1 MHSIHRIISR
11 LSSTALS
18 TSANAAR
25 FLKEQTRP
33 TFGNGKRVALVN
45 GIGAYQDIASRFFSA
60 KSGGSEGGDDWDSAV
75 GSFGG
80 SESVTDGDGLGWGS
94 ASSWSTG
101 LTKDHFDGVEVV
113 GQRTSSSST
122 DSGKD
127 GGDGM
132 KDTSQYA
139 MAYDLQDTEDWIR
152 EYESENKRSAAFVA
166 GWNKRIDELKV
177 LMDQIKEPG
186 LRGSYLKDSEKAEM
200 YRLHKENPEVYTVE
214 KLSKDYRI
222 MRQRVHA
229 ILWLKEIEEE
239 EEKKLGHPL
248 DDSIELLLDKFP
260 EFFKSHDREFHVA
273 SLTYKPEFKVMPEGW
288 DGTIKDMDEVHYEI
302 SKKEDEILYQEF
314 VLRMNFNKMK
324 MTGQVKCHKYSR
336 RRSSQGWNFTVEK
349 LGKKGKRGGGGGWK
363 FVSLPDGSSR
373 PLNDTEKIYVKRET
387 PRRRRRSRI
396 FD

>member
-1 MHSIHRIISR
+1 
-11 LSSTALS
+11 
-18 TSANAAR
+18 
-25 FLKEQTRP
+25 
-33 TFGNGKRVALVN
+33 
-45 GIGAYQDIASRFFSA
+45 
-60 KSGGSEGGDDWDSAV
+60 
-75 GSFGG
+75 
-80 SESVTDGDGLGWGS
+80 
-94 ASSWSTG
+94 
-101 LTKDHFDGVEVV
+101 
-113 GQRTSSSST
+113 
-122 DSGKD
+122 
-127 GGDGM
+127 M

-260 EFFKSHDREFHVA
+260 E
-273 SLTYKPEFKVMPEGW
+273 
-288 DGTIKDMDEVHYEI
+288 
-302 SKKEDEILYQEF
+302 
-314 VLRMNFNKMK
+314 
-324 MTGQVKCHKYSR
+324 
-336 RRSSQGWNFTVEK
+336 
-349 LGKKGKRGGGGGWK
+349 
-363 FVSLPDGSSR
+363 
-373 PLNDTEKIYVKRET
+373 
-387 PRRRRRSRI
+387 
-396 FD
+396 